1 MRDEQADEQYE
12 ARPDEA
18 GADESAPADRAP
30 EGGRANEG
38 EVFPEIPE
46 VYYLESIE
54 QLRAIADPLRA
65 RIFEAL
71 ARRPLT
77 VKRVAT
83 LLGEAPAKIH
93 YHVRELERVGL
104 LKLVATRERG
114 GILEKDYRAVARVLV
129 TTASL
134 LQSQPDEVISAARD
148 SIQIVAQGF
157 LRALTSVT
165 RPDATPNEIKG
176 ARLFIESAPLWVT
189 PDEYEHLMYQVMQ
202 LLEAY
207 NTPRG
212 IPGEREALLSL
223 IGYDTRLAQEPE
235 GANDMNYGV
244 AGDRTSSPAPD
255 IQPSTVHGVQASG
268 QNVGVRT
275 RRVSIVGALSY
286 SRADL
291 ELIVAQGQRLDLN
304 VLGYLG
310 FANDVTPDLIDRS
323 IERLRYKGV
332 LRASDAVT
340 VALNHKS
347 V

>member
-1 MRDEQADEQYE
+1 M
-12 ARPDEA
+12 
-18 GADESAPADRAP
+18 
-30 EGGRANEG
+30 
-38 EVFPEIPE
+38 PEIPE
-46 VYYLESIE
+46 VYYLETIE

-93 YHVRELERVGL
+93 YHVREMERVGL
-104 LKLVATRERG
+104 LKLVETRERG
-114 GILEKDYRAVARVLV
+114 GILEKDYRAVAHELG
-129 TTASL
+129 TTLSL
-134 LQSQPDEVISAARD
+134 LQTQPDEVIAAARD
-148 SIQIVAQGF
+148 SIHLITQSF
-157 LRALTSVT
+157 LRALARATQQEPTEEESVLSMLT
-165 RPDATPNEIKG
+165 
-176 ARLFIESAPLWVT
+176 IENTTLWVT
-189 PDEYEHLMYQVMQ
+189 ASEYTSLMFQVMK
-202 LLEAY
+202 LLEPY

-212 IPGEREALLSL
+212 VPGEREALLAL

-235 GANDMNYGV
+235 GANGMIFDV
-244 AGDRTSSPAPD
+244 AGEPTPAPD
-255 IQPSTVHGVQASG
+255 IQSPIADGGQATGSNSG
-268 QNVGVRT
+268 GRIKQ
-275 RRVSIVGALSY
+275 VSIVGALSY

-304 VLGYLG
+304 VLGYLA

-323 IERLRYKGV
+323 IERLHYKGV
-332 LRASDAVT
+332 LRASDAAT